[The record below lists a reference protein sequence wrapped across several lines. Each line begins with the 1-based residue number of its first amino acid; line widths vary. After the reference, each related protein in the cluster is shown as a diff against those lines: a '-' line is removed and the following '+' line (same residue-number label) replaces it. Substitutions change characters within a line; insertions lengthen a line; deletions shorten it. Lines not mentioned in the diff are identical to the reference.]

1 MANISKYRWG
11 LVLAA
16 LTLLF
21 SACTRAVDDEPSA
34 TTADLVFRGG
44 NIYTVDAGRS
54 WARAVAIR
62 NGEITYVGTNDGA
75 AEHVGPD
82 TKIVDLKDRMM
93 LPAFQDS
100 HIHAV
105 EGGMERLAVTLHEL
119 NTVEEYVAAIK
130 AYADAHPDEPWITGA
145 GWSSAAFGPGVMV
158 SSRII
163 DDVVSD
169 RPVYIESADG
179 HTAWVNSK
187 ALEISGITKDT
198 LDPAAG
204 RIDRDPETGEAF
216 GSLQEHAARL
226 VKDNIPAADLETRV
240 AGLQYVVNMLNGYGI
255 TSIQAAKAFPPYLEA
270 YRALDERG
278 ELTLRVVA
286 SLYWDRERG
295 EEQIEDLKK
304 LRAEFTKGRVRATS
318 VKLWQDG
325 VMENFTAALLE
336 PYLQQGGNRGFPMIE
351 PDALKSASVKL
362 DALGF
367 QLHYHAI
374 GDAAVRQCLDAAE
387 EARIQNGNLGH
398 RHHISHLE
406 LIHPDDIRRFG
417 ELGVIANFQPLW
429 AYADPYITDM
439 TIPFLGEQRSRWL
452 YPIRSVQ
459 NAGGMIAFG
468 SDWGVSSANPM
479 EQIETAVTRM
489 GSLGETTEPF
499 VTEERIDLPSAISAF
514 TINAAYVNHIEDITG
529 SIEVGK
535 LADLVVLD
543 RNLFELDQADI
554 SDTQVLLTLME
565 GKPIYGDLSQL

>member
-1 MANISKYRWG
+1 MIGRCIAQYAAVATG
-11 LVLAA
+11 AVLLAA
-16 LTLLF
+16 
-21 SACTRAVDDEPSA
+21 CTPSRQH
-34 TTADLVFRGG
+34 ADLVFQGG
-44 NIYTVDAGRS
+44 SIYTVDAARS
-54 WARAVAIR
+54 WAEAVAIS
-62 NGEITYVGTNDGA
+62 NGEISFVGTDDAA
-75 AEHVGPD
+75 AEFIGPD
-82 TKIVDLKDRMM
+82 TKVVNLRGRMM

-105 EGGMERLAVTLHEL
+105 EGGVERLAVSLHDL

-145 GWSSAAFGPGVMV
+145 GWSSTAFGPGVPA
-158 SSRII
+158 SRRII

-169 RPVYIESADG
+169 RPVYIETADG

-198 LDPAAG
+198 PDPAAG
-204 RIDRDPETGEAF
+204 RIDRDPVSGEPY
-216 GSLQEHAARL
+216 GSLQEHATHL
-226 VKDNIPAADLETRV
+226 VMDMIPPKDLETRV
-240 AGLQYVVNMLNGYGI
+240 AGLINAMNMLNAYGI
-255 TSIQAAKAFPPYLEA
+255 TSIQAAKAWPKYLEA

-278 ELTLRVVA
+278 ELNLRVVA
-286 SLYWDRERG
+286 ALNWDRERG

-304 LRAEFTKGRVRATS
+304 LRAEFSRGRVRATS

-336 PYLQQGGNRGFPMIE
+336 PYLQKGGNRGFPMIE

-374 GDAAVRQCLDAAE
+374 GDAAVRQCLDAV
-387 EARIQNGNLGH
+387 EAARNQNGDLGH

-406 LIHPDDIRRFG
+406 LIHPDDIPRFR

-429 AYADPYITDM
+429 ASADAFITDM

-459 NAGGMIAFG
+459 DAGGMIAFG

-499 VTEERIDLPSAISAF
+499 LPEQRIDLPSAIAAF
-514 TINAAYVNHIEDITG
+514 TINAAYLNNIDHITG

-535 LADLVVLD
+535 LADLIVLD
-543 RNLFELDQADI
+543 RNLFDI
-554 SDTQVLLTLME
+554 AASEISKAKVLQTLMD
-565 GKPIYGDLSQL
+565 GKTIYSVSVD